1 MQRDQ
6 VRTGKARAAGPWGG
20 PAPLRAGLTLALGF
34 ATLIGAGTLL
44 LLLPAATA
52 QGSSAPLSVALFTAT
67 SAVCVTGLTVV
78 ETGTYWSRLGQII
91 ILSLLELGGVGFGAA
106 ATFLFWL
113 IGRNISLTDR
123 LALREIVPGSTLAQ
137 VVRSSLLI
145 VAISLV
151 IQAGGA
157 LVLFAAWLFKY
168 SVGDAAYLALFHTI
182 SAFCNGGFDVLGTV
196 GYPGTSLASER
207 NNPLVILPIGLLVL
221 IGGLGFPVITE
232 LVTWRPLRR
241 LRHRGWTEHRTRAR
255 VPPPLSLNTRLVLVA
270 HLGLFV
276 VGAVL
281 IGLLEARN
289 PQSLG
294 GEGWRQQALDIFM
307 AAINPRSSGFMTE
320 PVTAFRPT
328 TILVILLLM
337 FIGAASAGTGGG
349 VKVNTVATLFAGVG
363 ATLAGRPRPTLF
375 KRTLTQ
381 ESINKALVVVVLS
394 ALAIATATF
403 ALSLT
408 EPAIALEHLLFEVV
422 SAFSTVGLS
431 LDVTPRL
438 SEPGR
443 LIVELMMFAGRLG
456 PLSLV
461 LVLAAREQAPRVTY
475 AEEPVL
481 VG

>member
-1 MQRDQ
+1 
-6 VRTGKARAAGPWGG
+6 V
-20 PAPLRAGLTLALGF
+20 RAGLTLVAGF
-34 ATLIGAGTLL
+34 ATLIAIGTLL

-52 QGSSAPLSVALFTAT
+52 QGTSAPLSVALFTAT

-78 ETGTYWSRLGQII
+78 ETGTYWSRLGQVI
-91 ILSLLELGGVGFGAA
+91 ILGLLEVGGVGFGAGA
-106 ATFLFWL
+106 SFLFWL

-123 LALREIVPGSTLAQ
+123 LALREIVPGSTVAQ
-137 VVRSSLLI
+137 VVRSSLVI

-157 LVLFAAWLFKY
+157 LVLFAAWLLKY
-168 SVGDAAYLALFHTI
+168 SVGDAAYLALFHTV

-196 GYPGTSLASER
+196 GHPGTSLAPER
-207 NNPLVILPIGLLVL
+207 GNPLVILPIGLLVL

-232 LVTWRPLRR
+232 LVAWRPLRR
-241 LRHRGWTEHRTRAR
+241 LRRLGWRDRHTRAR

-270 HLGLFV
+270 HLGLFG

-281 IGLLEARN
+281 IGLLEATN
-289 PQSLG
+289 PHSLG
-294 GEGWRQQALDIFM
+294 GEGWNQRTLDIFT
-307 AAINPRSSGFMTE
+307 AAVNPRSGGFVTE
-320 PVTAFRPT
+320 PLTAFRPT
-328 TILVILLLM
+328 TILVLLLLM

-349 VKVNTVATLFAGVG
+349 VKVNTIAILFASVG
-363 ATLAGRPRPTLF
+363 ATLAGRPRPELF

-394 ALAIATATF
+394 ALVIATATF
-403 ALSLT
+403 MLSLT
-408 EPAIALEHLLFEVV
+408 EPGIALEHLLFEVV

-431 LDVTPRL
+431 LDVTPQL
-438 SEPGR
+438 SEAGR

-461 LVLAAREQAPRVTY
+461 LVLAAREQALRVVY